1 MNTCAFPK
9 DLVLSVERLLLMT
22 MGMPAGLRRQTD
34 GASVKQQNDSVGED
48 TSNHVLIVL
57 VKSVFF
63 SFLVREFW
71 FFQFLVVLGMVPRR
85 LPSSCLCFLFA
96 NAILTQLAILNLTL
110 PYSKQ
115 QQTLSFQNN
124 SSTI

>member
-1 MNTCAFPK
+1 LNGATTTYDDGCAVNLKMNTCAFPK

-71 FFQFLVVLGMVPRR
+71 FFPSWWSWPWCLLVSR
-85 LPSSCLCFLFA
+85 LLV
-96 NAILTQLAILNLTL
+96 
-110 PYSKQ
+110 
-115 QQTLSFQNN
+115 LSFRKCPSFNPY
-124 SSTI
+124 